1 MTTETLPSTSLYWA
15 VLDTPVPGPTHSA
28 RADATDALDELL
40 ELVPSPADDLFAVF
54 APLPDHR
61 TLACAAPRELIGH
74 AAHTLR
80 PDTLPDLPELA
91 NLPPEVRTQTLSL
104 LNFKTGPYQP
114 HDLRSQRDLRARIAS
129 LSTAGI
135 ALVLS
140 LGFLHRAHQAN
151 TAARSADAATTASL
165 TAANL
170 TPETLRSE
178 LDRLIAAAAN
188 PPSPP
193 FDAAT
198 ALASLLH
205 TWPTDLPEIHT
216 DSLVITPTQIRFSI
230 RVPAD
235 AHEFSRRFAAPPGWT
250 LHEPTMVASD
260 SARTISFRMT
270 PASGDRP

>member
-1 MTTETLPSTSLYWA
+1 MSTETLPSTSLYWA
-15 VLDTPVPGPTHSA
+15 VLETAVPGPTHSD
-28 RADATDALDELL
+28 RADSTAAFDELL

-54 APLPDHR
+54 APLPDRR
-61 TLACAAPRELIGH
+61 TLACAAPRELIGP

-91 NLPPEVRTQTLSL
+91 NLAPDLRTHTLSL
-104 LNFKTGPYQP
+104 LNFKTGPFQP
-114 HDLRSQRDLRARIAS
+114 HDLRSQRYLRAKIAT

-135 ALVLS
+135 ALILS
-140 LGFLHRAHQAN
+140 LGFVHRAHQAS

-165 TAANL
+165 AAADL

-178 LDRLIAAAAN
+178 LDRLHAAASN
-188 PPSPP
+188 PPTPP

-216 DSLVITPTQIRFSI
+216 DSLLITPTQIRFSI

-260 SARTISFRMT
+260 SSRTISFRMT
-270 PASGDRP
+270 PSSGGRP